1 MYELLVEEAL
11 KVLRTP
17 PLKFN
22 KMFVM
27 FSFGFA
33 SGLPYMIIIS
43 TSTAWL
49 RDVDVDLAYIGFFS
63 WVTFMYA
70 FKFLWAPLVDRFSI
84 PFLKKYGHRK
94 SWIVLMQFVIFIN
107 LLVLSS
113 TDPKNDFIFFSLIAF
128 FIALAGSIQDIAID
142 AFRIEYADIGD
153 QGSLAATYQ
162 FGWRLAIILATS
174 FALIFADIN
183 GWSLTYKI
191 MAASMVIGL
200 LGLIASKEE
209 KNIHLGKLSF
219 SKSITEP
226 FIDFL
231 SRFGFFTAAM
241 LLLIIAT
248 YRLTDIV
255 MGPMAT
261 PFYIDMGFTLTEIG
275 SVVKIVAL
283 LASIFGISMGAL
295 LLKRIG
301 IYQSLM
307 IGAFLVMFTN
317 VCFSYVAISEKSIT
331 SLSMIVAMDSIAAG
345 IVGTVNIAF
354 LTSLVSKKYTG
365 FQYALLTGFM
375 AGPGFVLKGLSGLWV
390 NYLQGIYGDDYGWM
404 GFYVTTSLLTMP
416 VILFLYSNRHFL
428 IKHENSI

>member
-1 MYELLVEEAL
+1 MY
-11 KVLRTP
+11 
-17 PLKFN
+17 KFN

-27 FSFGFA
+27 FCLGFA

-49 RDVDVDLAYIGFFS
+49 RDAGVELVYIGFFA

-84 PFLKKYGHRK
+84 PILKQYGHRK
-94 SWIVLMQFVIFIN
+94 SWIVLMQVIIFIN
-107 LLVLSS
+107 LIILSN
-113 TDPKNDFIFFSLIAF
+113 TDPKSDLIFFSLIAF
-128 FIALAGSIQDIAID
+128 LIALAGSIQDIAID
-142 AFRIEYADIGD
+142 AFRIEYANINE

-162 FGWRLAIILATS
+162 FGWRLAIIVATS
-174 FALIFADIN
+174 FALIFADTN

-191 MAASMVIGL
+191 MAATMIIGL
-200 LGLIASKEE
+200 LGLIVSREE
-209 KNIHLGKLSF
+209 KNFQLGKLSF
-219 SKSITEP
+219 TQSIRDP
-226 FIDFL
+226 FVDFL
-231 SRFGFFTAAM
+231 SRFGFFASAV
-241 LLLIIAT
+241 LLMIIAT

-275 SVVKIVAL
+275 AVVKIVAL

-295 LLKRIG
+295 LLKKIG
-301 IYQSLM
+301 IYKSLM
-307 IGAFLVMFTN
+307 LGAFLVMLTN

-390 NYLQGIYGDDYGWM
+390 NYLQGIYGDDFGWM

-416 VILFLYSNRHFL
+416 VILFLYFNRHFL

>member
-1 MYELLVEEAL
+1 MY
-11 KVLRTP
+11 
-17 PLKFN
+17 KFN
-22 KMFVM
+22 KMFVL
-27 FSFGFA
+27 FCLGFA

-49 RDVDVDLAYIGFFS
+49 RDADVELAYIGFFA

-84 PFLKKYGHRK
+84 PILKQYGHRK
-94 SWIVLMQFVIFIN
+94 SWIALMQVIIFIN
-107 LLVLSS
+107 LIILSN
-113 TDPKNDFIFFSLIAF
+113 TDPKSDLIFFSLIAF
-128 FIALAGSIQDIAID
+128 LIALAGSIQDIAID
-142 AFRIEYADIGD
+142 AFRIEYANINE

-162 FGWRLAIILATS
+162 FGWRLAIIVATS
-174 FALIFADIN
+174 FALIFADTN
-183 GWSLTYKI
+183 GWSVTYKI
-191 MAASMVIGL
+191 MAATMIIGL
-200 LGLIASKEE
+200 VGLIVSKEE
-209 KNIHLGKLSF
+209 KNFQLGKLSF
-219 SKSITEP
+219 TQSIRDP
-226 FIDFL
+226 FVDFL
-231 SRFGFFTAAM
+231 SRFGFFASAV
-241 LLLIIAT
+241 LLMIIAT

-275 SVVKIVAL
+275 AVVKIVAL

-295 LLKRIG
+295 LLKKIG
-301 IYQSLM
+301 IYKSLM
-307 IGAFLVMFTN
+307 LGALLVMLTN
-317 VCFSYVAISEKSIT
+317 VCFSYVAVSEKSIT
-331 SLSMIVAMDSIAAG
+331 SLSLIVAMDSIAAG

-390 NYLQGIYGDDYGWM
+390 NYLQGIYGDVYGWM

-416 VILFLYSNRHFL
+416 VILFLYFNRHFL

>member
-1 MYELLVEEAL
+1 MY
-11 KVLRTP
+11 
-17 PLKFN
+17 KFN

-49 RDVDVDLAYIGFFS
+49 RDVYVDLAYIGFFS

-162 FGWRLAIILATS
+162 FGWRLAFILATS
-174 FALIFADIN
+174 FAVICADIN

-283 LASIFGISMGAL
+283 LASIFGISIGAL

-307 IGAFLVMFTN
+307 IGAFLVMLTN

>member
-1 MYELLVEEAL
+1 
-11 KVLRTP
+11 
-17 PLKFN
+17 
-22 KMFVM
+22 MFCL
-27 FSFGFA
+27 GFA

-49 RDVDVDLAYIGFFS
+49 RDAGVELAYIGFFA

-70 FKFLWAPLVDRFSI
+70 FKFLWAPFVDRFSI
-84 PFLKKYGHRK
+84 PILKQYGHRK
-94 SWIVLMQFVIFIN
+94 SWIVLMQVIIFTN
-107 LLVLSS
+107 LIILSN
-113 TDPKNDFIFFSLIAF
+113 TDPKSDLIFFSLIAF
-128 FIALAGSIQDIAID
+128 LIALAGSIQDIAID
-142 AFRIEYADIGD
+142 AFRIEYANINE

-162 FGWRLAIILATS
+162 FGWRLAIIVATS
-174 FALIFADIN
+174 FALIFADTN

-191 MAASMVIGL
+191 MAATMIIGL
-200 LGLIASKEE
+200 LGLIVSKEE
-209 KNIHLGKLSF
+209 KNFQLGKLSF
-219 SKSITEP
+219 TQSIRDP
-226 FIDFL
+226 FVDFL
-231 SRFGFFTAAM
+231 SRFGFFASAV
-241 LLLIIAT
+241 LLMIIAT

-275 SVVKIVAL
+275 AVVKIVAL

-295 LLKRIG
+295 LLKKIG
-301 IYQSLM
+301 IYRSLM
-307 IGAFLVMFTN
+307 LGAFLVMLTN

-375 AGPGFVLKGLSGLWV
+375 TGPGFVLKGLSGLWV
-390 NYLQGIYGDDYGWM
+390 NYLQGIYGDDFGWM

-416 VILFLYSNRHFL
+416 VILFLYFNRHFL

>member
-1 MYELLVEEAL
+1 MY
-11 KVLRTP
+11 
-17 PLKFN
+17 KFN

-428 IKHENSI
+428 VKHENSI

>member
-1 MYELLVEEAL
+1 MY
-11 KVLRTP
+11 
-17 PLKFN
+17 KFN

-27 FSFGFA
+27 FCLGFA

-49 RDVDVDLAYIGFFS
+49 RDAGVELAYIGFFA

-70 FKFLWAPLVDRFSI
+70 FKFLWAPFVDRFSI
-84 PFLKKYGHRK
+84 PMLKQYGHRK
-94 SWIVLMQFVIFIN
+94 SWIVLMQVIIFTN
-107 LLVLSS
+107 LIILSN
-113 TDPKNDFIFFSLIAF
+113 TDPKSDLIFFSLIAF
-128 FIALAGSIQDIAID
+128 LIALAGSIQDIAID
-142 AFRIEYADIGD
+142 AFRIEYANINE

-162 FGWRLAIILATS
+162 FGWRLAIIVATS
-174 FALIFADIN
+174 FALIFADTN

-191 MAASMVIGL
+191 MAATMIIGL
-200 LGLIASKEE
+200 LGLIVSKEE
-209 KNIHLGKLSF
+209 KNFQLGKLSF
-219 SKSITEP
+219 TQSIRDP
-226 FIDFL
+226 FVDFL
-231 SRFGFFTAAM
+231 SRFGFFASAV
-241 LLLIIAT
+241 LLMIIAT

-275 SVVKIVAL
+275 AVVKIVAL

-295 LLKRIG
+295 LLKKIG
-301 IYQSLM
+301 IYRSLM
-307 IGAFLVMFTN
+307 LGAFLVMLTN

-375 AGPGFVLKGLSGLWV
+375 TGPGFVLKGLSGLWV
-390 NYLQGIYGDDYGWM
+390 NYLQGIYGDDFGWM

-416 VILFLYSNRHFL
+416 VILFLYFNRHFL

>member
-1 MYELLVEEAL
+1 MY
-11 KVLRTP
+11 
-17 PLKFN
+17 KFN

-307 IGAFLVMFTN
+307 IGAFLVMLTN
-317 VCFSYVAISEKSIT
+317 VFFSYVAISEKSIT

-390 NYLQGIYGDDYGWM
+390 NYLQGIYGGDYGWM

>member
-1 MYELLVEEAL
+1 MY
-11 KVLRTP
+11 
-17 PLKFN
+17 KFN

-307 IGAFLVMFTN
+307 IGVFLVMFTN

-404 GFYVTTSLLTMP
+404 GFYVTTSLLTIP

>member
-1 MYELLVEEAL
+1 MY
-11 KVLRTP
+11 
-17 PLKFN
+17 KFN

-142 AFRIEYADIGD
+142 AFRIEYADIAD

-428 IKHENSI
+428 IKHENAI

>member
-1 MYELLVEEAL
+1 MF
-11 KVLRTP
+11 
-17 PLKFN
+17 KFN

-27 FSFGFA
+27 FCLGFA

-49 RDVDVDLAYIGFFS
+49 RDAGVELAYIGFFA

-84 PFLKKYGHRK
+84 PILKQYGHRK
-94 SWIVLMQFVIFIN
+94 SWIVLMQVIIFIN
-107 LLVLSS
+107 LMILSN
-113 TDPKNDFIFFSLIAF
+113 TDPKSDLIFFSLIAF
-128 FIALAGSIQDIAID
+128 LIALAGSIQDIAID
-142 AFRIEYADIGD
+142 AFRIEYANINE

-162 FGWRLAIILATS
+162 FGWRLAIIVATS
-174 FALIFADIN
+174 FALIFADTN

-191 MAASMVIGL
+191 MDATMIIGL
-200 LGLIASKEE
+200 LGLIVSKEE
-209 KNIHLGKLSF
+209 KNFQLGRLSF
-219 SKSITEP
+219 TQSIRDP
-226 FIDFL
+226 FVDFL
-231 SRFGFFTAAM
+231 SRFGFFASAV
-241 LLLIIAT
+241 LLMIIAT

-275 SVVKIVAL
+275 AVVKVVAL

-295 LLKRIG
+295 LLKKIG
-301 IYQSLM
+301 IYKSLM
-307 IGAFLVMFTN
+307 LGAFLVMLTN

-390 NYLQGIYGDDYGWM
+390 NYLQGIYGDDFGWM

-416 VILFLYSNRHFL
+416 VILFLYFNRHFL

>member
-1 MYELLVEEAL
+1 MY
-11 KVLRTP
+11 
-17 PLKFN
+17 KFN

>member
-1 MYELLVEEAL
+1 MY
-11 KVLRTP
+11 
-17 PLKFN
+17 KFN

-27 FSFGFA
+27 FCLGFA

-49 RDVDVDLAYIGFFS
+49 RDAGVELAYIGFFA

-70 FKFLWAPLVDRFSI
+70 FKFLWAPFVDRFSI
-84 PFLKKYGHRK
+84 PILKQYGHRK
-94 SWIVLMQFVIFIN
+94 SWIVLMQVIIFIN
-107 LLVLSS
+107 LIILSN
-113 TDPKNDFIFFSLIAF
+113 TDPKSDLIFFSLIAF
-128 FIALAGSIQDIAID
+128 LIALAGSIQDIAID
-142 AFRIEYADIGD
+142 AFRIEYANINE

-162 FGWRLAIILATS
+162 FGWRLAIIVATS
-174 FALIFADIN
+174 FALIFADTN

-191 MAASMVIGL
+191 MAATMIIGL
-200 LGLIASKEE
+200 LGLIVSKEE
-209 KNIHLGKLSF
+209 KNFQLGKLSF
-219 SKSITEP
+219 TQSIRDP
-226 FIDFL
+226 FVDFL
-231 SRFGFFTAAM
+231 SRFGFFASAV
-241 LLLIIAT
+241 LLMIIAT

-275 SVVKIVAL
+275 AVVKIVAL

-295 LLKRIG
+295 LLKKIG
-301 IYQSLM
+301 IYRSLM
-307 IGAFLVMFTN
+307 LGAFLVMLTN

-331 SLSMIVAMDSIAAG
+331 SLSIIVAMDSIAAG

-375 AGPGFVLKGLSGLWV
+375 TGPGFVLKGLSGLWV
-390 NYLQGIYGDDYGWM
+390 NYLQGIYGDDFGWM

-416 VILFLYSNRHFL
+416 VILFLYFNRHFL

>member
-1 MYELLVEEAL
+1 MY
-11 KVLRTP
+11 
-17 PLKFN
+17 KFN

-27 FSFGFA
+27 FCLGFA

-49 RDVDVDLAYIGFFS
+49 RDAGVELAYIGFFA

-70 FKFLWAPLVDRFSI
+70 FKFLWAPFVDRFSI
-84 PFLKKYGHRK
+84 PILKQYGHRK
-94 SWIVLMQFVIFIN
+94 SWIVLMQVIIFTN
-107 LLVLSS
+107 LIILSN
-113 TDPKNDFIFFSLIAF
+113 TDPKSDLIFFSLIAF
-128 FIALAGSIQDIAID
+128 LIALAGSIQDIAID
-142 AFRIEYADIGD
+142 AFRIEYANINE

-162 FGWRLAIILATS
+162 FGWRLAIIVATS
-174 FALIFADIN
+174 FALIFADTN

-191 MAASMVIGL
+191 MAATMIIGL
-200 LGLIASKEE
+200 LGLIVSKEE
-209 KNIHLGKLSF
+209 KNFQLGKLSF
-219 SKSITEP
+219 TQSIRDP
-226 FIDFL
+226 FVDFL
-231 SRFGFFTAAM
+231 SRFGFFASAV
-241 LLLIIAT
+241 LLMIIAT

-275 SVVKIVAL
+275 AVVKIVAL

-295 LLKRIG
+295 LLKKIG
-301 IYQSLM
+301 IYRSLM
-307 IGAFLVMFTN
+307 LGAFLVMLTN

-390 NYLQGIYGDDYGWM
+390 NYLQGIYGDDFGWM

-416 VILFLYSNRHFL
+416 VILFLYFNRHFL

>member
-1 MYELLVEEAL
+1 MF
-11 KVLRTP
+11 
-17 PLKFN
+17 KFN

-27 FSFGFA
+27 FCLGFA

-49 RDVDVDLAYIGFFS
+49 RDAGVELAYIGFFA

-84 PFLKKYGHRK
+84 PILKQYGHRK
-94 SWIVLMQFVIFIN
+94 SWIALMQVIIFIN
-107 LLVLSS
+107 LIILSN
-113 TDPKNDFIFFSLIAF
+113 TDPKSDLIFFSLIAF
-128 FIALAGSIQDIAID
+128 LIALAGSIQDIAID
-142 AFRIEYADIGD
+142 AFRIEYANINE

-162 FGWRLAIILATS
+162 FGWRLAIIVATS
-174 FALIFADIN
+174 FALIFADTN

-191 MAASMVIGL
+191 MAATMIIGL
-200 LGLIASKEE
+200 LGLIVSREE
-209 KNIHLGKLSF
+209 KNFQLGKLSF
-219 SKSITEP
+219 TQSIRDP
-226 FIDFL
+226 FVDFL
-231 SRFGFFTAAM
+231 SRFGFFASAV
-241 LLLIIAT
+241 LLMIIAT

-275 SVVKIVAL
+275 AVVKIVAL

-295 LLKRIG
+295 LLKKIG
-301 IYQSLM
+301 IYKSLM
-307 IGAFLVMFTN
+307 LGAFLVMLTN

-390 NYLQGIYGDDYGWM
+390 NYLQGIYGDDFGWM
-404 GFYVTTSLLTMP
+404 GFYVTTSL
-416 VILFLYSNRHFL
+416 SL
-428 IKHENSI
+428 IHI

>member
-1 MYELLVEEAL
+1 MY
-11 KVLRTP
+11 
-17 PLKFN
+17 KFN

-27 FSFGFA
+27 FCLGFA

-49 RDVDVDLAYIGFFS
+49 RDAGVELAYIGFFA

-70 FKFLWAPLVDRFSI
+70 FKFLWAPFVDRFSI
-84 PFLKKYGHRK
+84 PILKQYGHRK
-94 SWIVLMQFVIFIN
+94 SWIVLMQVIIFIN
-107 LLVLSS
+107 LIILSN
-113 TDPKNDFIFFSLIAF
+113 TDPKSDLIFFSLIAF
-128 FIALAGSIQDIAID
+128 LIALAGSIQDIAID
-142 AFRIEYADIGD
+142 AFRIEYANINE

-162 FGWRLAIILATS
+162 FGWRLAIIVATS
-174 FALIFADIN
+174 FALIFADTN

-191 MAASMVIGL
+191 MAATMIIGL
-200 LGLIASKEE
+200 LGLIVSKEE
-209 KNIHLGKLSF
+209 KNFQLGKLSF
-219 SKSITEP
+219 TQSIRDP
-226 FIDFL
+226 FVDFL
-231 SRFGFFTAAM
+231 SRFGFFASAV
-241 LLLIIAT
+241 LLMIIAT

-275 SVVKIVAL
+275 AVVKIVAL

-295 LLKRIG
+295 LLKKIG
-301 IYQSLM
+301 IYKSLM
-307 IGAFLVMFTN
+307 LGAFLVMLTN

-375 AGPGFVLKGLSGLWV
+375 TGPGFVLKGLSGLWV
-390 NYLQGIYGDDYGWM
+390 NYLQGIYGDDFGWM

-416 VILFLYSNRHFL
+416 VILFLYFNRHFL

>member
-1 MYELLVEEAL
+1 MY
-11 KVLRTP
+11 
-17 PLKFN
+17 KFN

-375 AGPGFVLKGLSGLWV
+375 AGPGFILKGLSGLWV
-390 NYLQGIYGDDYGWM
+390 SYLQGIYGDNYGWM
-404 GFYVTTSLLTMP
+404 GFYVTTSLLTIP
-416 VILFLYSNRHFL
+416 VILFLFFNRNFL
-428 IKHENSI
+428 KNYENSL

>member
-1 MYELLVEEAL
+1 MY
-11 KVLRTP
+11 
-17 PLKFN
+17 KFN

-27 FSFGFA
+27 FCLGFA

-49 RDVDVDLAYIGFFS
+49 RDADVELAYIGFFA

-84 PFLKKYGHRK
+84 PILKQYGHRK
-94 SWIVLMQFVIFIN
+94 SWIALMQVIIFIN
-107 LLVLSS
+107 LIILSN
-113 TDPKNDFIFFSLIAF
+113 TDPKSDLIFFSLIAF
-128 FIALAGSIQDIAID
+128 LIALAGSIQDIAID
-142 AFRIEYADIGD
+142 AFRIEYANINE

-162 FGWRLAIILATS
+162 FGWRLAIIVATS
-174 FALIFADIN
+174 FALIFADTN

-191 MAASMVIGL
+191 MAATMIIGL
-200 LGLIASKEE
+200 LGLIVSKEE
-209 KNIHLGKLSF
+209 KNLQLGKLSF
-219 SKSITEP
+219 TQSIRDP
-226 FIDFL
+226 FVDFL
-231 SRFGFFTAAM
+231 SRFGFFASAV
-241 LLLIIAT
+241 LLMIIAT

-275 SVVKIVAL
+275 AVVKIVAL

-295 LLKRIG
+295 LLKKIG
-301 IYQSLM
+301 IYKSLM
-307 IGAFLVMFTN
+307 LGAFLVMLTN
-317 VCFSYVAISEKSIT
+317 VCFSYVAVSEKSIT
-331 SLSMIVAMDSIAAG
+331 SLSLIVAMDSIAAG

-375 AGPGFVLKGLSGLWV
+375 AGPGFILKGLSGLWV
-390 NYLQGIYGDDYGWM
+390 NYLQGIYGDVYGWM

-416 VILFLYSNRHFL
+416 VILFLYFNRHFL

>member
-1 MYELLVEEAL
+1 MY
-11 KVLRTP
+11 
-17 PLKFN
+17 KFN

-27 FSFGFA
+27 FCLGFA

-49 RDVDVDLAYIGFFS
+49 RDADVELAYIGFFA
-63 WVTFMYA
+63 WVTSMYA

-84 PFLKKYGHRK
+84 PILKQYGHRK
-94 SWIVLMQFVIFIN
+94 SWIALMQVIIFIN
-107 LLVLSS
+107 LIILSN
-113 TDPKNDFIFFSLIAF
+113 TDPKSDLIFFSLIAF
-128 FIALAGSIQDIAID
+128 LIALAGSIQDIAID
-142 AFRIEYADIGD
+142 AFRIEYANINE

-162 FGWRLAIILATS
+162 FGWRLAVIVATS
-174 FALIFADIN
+174 FALIFADTN

-191 MAASMVIGL
+191 MAATMIIGL
-200 LGLIASKEE
+200 VGLIVSKEE
-209 KNIHLGKLSF
+209 KNFQLGKLSF
-219 SKSITEP
+219 TQSIRDP
-226 FIDFL
+226 FVDFL
-231 SRFGFFTAAM
+231 SRFGFFASAV
-241 LLLIIAT
+241 LLMIIAT

-275 SVVKIVAL
+275 AVVKIVAL

-295 LLKRIG
+295 LLKKIG
-301 IYQSLM
+301 IYKSLM
-307 IGAFLVMFTN
+307 LGAFLVMLTN
-317 VCFSYVAISEKSIT
+317 VCFSYAAISEKSIT
-331 SLSMIVAMDSIAAG
+331 SLSLIVAMDSIAAG

-375 AGPGFVLKGLSGLWV
+375 AGPGFILKGLSGLWV
-390 NYLQGIYGDDYGWM
+390 NYLQGIYGDVYGWM

-416 VILFLYSNRHFL
+416 VILFLYFNRHFL